1 MEMSQAG
8 LSVAS
13 PRREGEQI
21 MAGQSKAPFR
31 ANHVGS
37 LLRPLELHQAR
48 DKHQKGE
55 INATQL
61 RKVEDRCIRD
71 AVKMQEDVG
80 MQGITD
86 GKFRRT
92 LWHADFLSQMEGI
105 KVVEGLLP
113 ESARDF
119 QNPDA
124 DVQRSPTQFVVT
136 KKLRHSHGIEIDNFK
151 FLASVTKQIPKQC
164 IPSPSLIH
172 FRTGRGGVDKTAYPE
187 MVDFFADLARA
198 YRAEIAELAAAGCTY
213 LEIDDV
219 NFAYLCDSK
228 MREGARKIG
237 EDPDKLPSLYAN
249 LINECIK
256 DRPATMVVCTH
267 LCRGNFRSAW
277 VAEGGYDP
285 VAEVLFNELKVD
297 GYFLEFDT
305 PRAGNFAPLRYMPKG
320 KKLVLGLV
328 TSKTP
333 ELEKP
338 DDLKRRIDEASKLVP
353 MDQLGISPQC
363 GFSSTVLGNKLT
375 IRDQIAKLRLV
386 VQVARDVWGS

>member
-1 MEMSQAG
+1 
-8 LSVAS
+8 
-13 PRREGEQI
+13 
-21 MAGQSKAPFR
+21 MAGQKKAPFR

-37 LLRPLELHQAR
+37 LLRPPELRQAR
-48 DKHQKGE
+48 DKHEKGE
-55 INATQL
+55 ISAVAL
-61 RKVEDRCIRD
+61 REVEDRCIRD
-71 AVKMQEDVG
+71 AVKMQEDIG

-86 GKFRRT
+86 GEFRRT
-92 LWHADFLSQMEGI
+92 LWNADFLRQIEGV

-113 ESARDF
+113 DSAKHF

-136 KKLRHSHGIEIDNFK
+136 GKLRHAHGIEVDNFK
-151 FLASVTKQIPKQC
+151 FLATATKQTAKQC
-164 IPSPSLIH
+164 IPSPSLVH
-172 FRTGRGGVDKTAYPE
+172 FRSGRGGVDKVAYPDMGE
-187 MVDFFADLARA
+187 FFDDLAAVFRE
-198 YRAEIAELAAAGCTY
+198 EITQLGAAGCTY

-219 NFAYLCDSK
+219 NFAYLCDPK
-228 MREGARKIG
+228 MRDGVKKIG

-256 DRPATMVVCTH
+256 DRPADMAVCTH

-305 PRAGNFAPLRYMPKG
+305 PRAGNFAPLRYMPKD
-320 KKLVLGLV
+320 KKLILGLV
-328 TSKTP
+328 SSKTG
-333 ELEKP
+333 ELEKA
-338 DDLKRRIDEASKLVP
+338 DDLKRRIDEAAKLVP
-353 MDQLGISPQC
+353 LDQLGISPQC

-375 IRDQIAKLRLV
+375 IEDQKAKLRLV
-386 VQVARDVWGS
+386 VEVARDVWRS

>member
-1 MEMSQAG
+1 
-8 LSVAS
+8 VAY
-13 PRREGEQI
+13 QK
-21 MAGQSKAPFR
+21 KAPFR

-37 LLRPLELHQAR
+37 LLRPPELRQAR
-48 DKHQKGE
+48 EKHEKGE
-55 INATQL
+55 ISAAAL
-61 RKVEDRCIRD
+61 REVEDHCIRD
-71 AVKMQEDVG
+71 AVKMQEDIG

-86 GKFRRT
+86 GEFRRT
-92 LWHADFLSQMEGI
+92 LWHADFLRQIEGV

-113 ESARDF
+113 DSAKHF

-136 KKLRHSHGIEIDNFK
+136 GKLRHTHGIEVENFK
-151 FLASVTKQIPKQC
+151 FLASVTKQTAKQC
-164 IPSPSLIH
+164 IPSPSLVH

-187 MVDFFADLARA
+187 MDTFFADLAAVFRE
-198 YRAEIAELAAAGCTY
+198 EIAQLAAAGCTY

-219 NFAYLCDSK
+219 NFAYLCDPK

-237 EDPDKLPSLYAN
+237 EDPDKLPALYAN

-256 DRPATMVVCTH
+256 DRPANMAVCTH

-285 VAEVLFNELKVD
+285 VAEVLFNQLKVD

-305 PRAGNFAPLRYMPKG
+305 PRAGNFAPLRYMPKD
-320 KKLVLGLV
+320 KKLILGLV
-328 TSKTP
+328 SSKTG

-338 DDLKRRIDEASKLVP
+338 EDLKRRIDEASKLVP
-353 MDQLGISPQC
+353 LDQLGISPQC

-375 IRDQIAKLRLV
+375 IEDQIAKLRLV
-386 VQVARDVWGS
+386 VEVAKDVWGN